1 MDTLIIFCS
10 VVLVMLLYS
19 RMAGNPMN
27 HDWKFRIRR
36 LANWLPLGLVYSFL
50 YMGRYNLTVA
60 KNALGG
66 LMTLEDFGIIFGA
79 GTATY
84 AVSFLING
92 PLTDRIGGKR
102 AILIGAFGSM
112 AMNGLMGLVTW
123 LLLTRPDMELNV
135 RLFYSVV
142 YAANMYFQ
150 SFGAVSIVKVNAN
163 WFHVRE
169 RGSFGGLFGV
179 LISLGIYFAFDWGLA
194 IVGATSH
201 QGPSGGDFWVRLY
214 GELVANEG
222 GGVFA
227 ASYASVIGASLD
239 VHAASMGPF
248 QEILRSLLVGGN
260 PAQDQTWWVFFVPA
274 IILLTFGLIAIWL
287 VHDKPSQ
294 AGLADFDTGDASSGE
309 SDEKFSLRE
318 VLKKILTN
326 PVILTIACI
335 EFCSGVLRN
344 GVMHWY
350 PIYAKEIGLG
360 TDFFFREHWGLMLCI
375 AGITGGMLAGFISDK
390 IFGSRRGPVAALLYG
405 TMLVSTTVMIFV
417 LKLDWTLGIT
427 VVLVSVA
434 VIGVHGMLSGTATM
448 DFGGRKA
455 AGTAVGLIDG
465 FVYLGTAVQSISI
478 GFIASR
484 DWQFWPIFL
493 VPFSILGLVLAIRI
507 WKAFPGP
514 AKKGAGAH

>member
-1 MDTLIIFCS
+1 MDTLIIFVS

-19 RMAGNPMN
+19 RMAGNPMD
-27 HDWKFRIRR
+27 HSWSFRLRR
-36 LANWLPLGLVYSFL
+36 LGNWLPLGLVYSFL

-60 KNALGG
+60 KNALGVM
-66 LMTLEDFGIIFGA
+66 MTKEDFGIIFAA

-84 AVSFLING
+84 AISFLVNG
-92 PLTDRIGGKR
+92 PLTDRIGGKK

-112 AMNGLMGLVTW
+112 AMNGLLGLVTW
-123 LLLTRPDMELNV
+123 LLLTRPEMEINV
-135 RLFYSVV
+135 PVFFSVV

-201 QGPSGGDFWVRLY
+201 HGPAAADFWVRLY
-214 GELVANEG
+214 GDLVSSEG

-227 ASYASVIGASLD
+227 ATYASLVGASLD
-239 VHAASMGPF
+239 VQAVDMGPF
-248 QEILRSLLVGGN
+248 QSVLRWILLGGN
-260 PAQDQTWWVFFVPA
+260 PAQDQTWWVFFIPS
-274 IILLTFGLIAIWL
+274 IILFTFGLIALWL
-287 VHDKPSQ
+287 VKDKPSQ
-294 AGLADFDTGDASSGE
+294 AGLADFDPGDASSGE
-309 SDEKFSLRE
+309 TDEKFHLGQI
-318 VLKKILTN
+318 LKKIFTN
-326 PVILTIACI
+326 PIIITIACI

-375 AGITGGMLAGFISDK
+375 AGISGGMLAGFISDK
-390 IFGSRRGPVAALLYG
+390 VFGSRRGPVAALLYG
-405 TMLVSTTVMIFV
+405 TMIVTTTIMIFV
-417 LKLDWTLGIT
+417 LKLDWVLGFT
-427 VVLVSVA
+427 VVLMSVA

-455 AGTAVGLIDG
+455 AGTAVGMIDG
-465 FVYLGTAVQSISI
+465 FVYLGTALQSVSL
-478 GFIASR
+478 GFITSWK
-484 DWQFWPIFL
+484 WQFWPVFL
-493 VPFSILGLVLAIRI
+493 VPFAIIGLVLAIRI
-507 WKAFPGP
+507 WKAFPGA